1 MLLAVFLEPKFV
13 HKEDL
18 VIFQAVPVYIRFLFI
33 SPLPINPG
41 GLQRLVILKM
51 FVRNALV
58 VTGLLAAL
66 TQAAPAEKKA
76 SGHKLT
82 VYWGAED
89 DTTTLDDV
97 CNDSSYDVVNLAFLS
112 HFFSDGSYPKMSIGN
127 LDGPSRA
134 QKKAGATGLQ
144 DGSSLVR
151 SIKNCQN
158 KGKPV
163 ILSMG
168 GATDYSDVQL
178 HSDTQ
183 GQQIA
188 NTVWNLFL
196 GGTDHK
202 ELRPF
207 GDVKLDGVDL
217 DNETNDGTGY
227 LAMTKQFKANFQK
240 DTSKKYYITAA
251 PQCPY
256 PDQSEPLDVCR
267 LLDWVQVQF
276 YNNGNC
282 NIAQS
287 GFANAVESWSRGI
300 GSGVQLYIGA
310 LASGADGDE
319 GYVDAAALNEAIDQ
333 VKAMD
338 LPNFGGA
345 MLWEAQLAVRN
356 GNYQKKIKANL

>member
-13 HKEDL
+13 RKEDL

-33 SPLPINPG
+33 SPLPISPG
-41 GLQRLVILKM
+41 GLQPLVILTRQSIM
-51 FVRNALV
+51 FVRSALV

-66 TQAAPAEKKA
+66 TQAAPAERNA
-76 SGHKLT
+76 SRHKLT

-112 HFFSDGSYPKMSIGN
+112 HFFSAGGYPKMSIGN

-151 SIKNCQN
+151 SIKNCQS

-168 GATDYSDVQL
+168 GATDYSDVRL
-178 HSDTQ
+178 PSDAQ

-217 DNETNDGTGY
+217 GTTPPSLPPEPHLHHNQHTN
-227 LAMTKQFKANFQK
+227 N
-240 DTSKKYYITAA
+240 
-251 PQCPY
+251 
-256 PDQSEPLDVCR
+256 R
-267 LLDWVQVQF
+267 
-276 YNNGNC
+276 
-282 NIAQS
+282 
-287 GFANAVESWSRGI
+287 
-300 GSGVQLYIGA
+300 
-310 LASGADGDE
+310 
-319 GYVDAAALNEAIDQ
+319 
-333 VKAMD
+333 
-338 LPNFGGA
+338 
-345 MLWEAQLAVRN
+345 
-356 GNYQKKIKANL
+356 

>member
-1 MLLAVFLEPKFV
+1 MLLAVFLEPKLV

-18 VIFQAVPVYIRFLFI
+18 AIFQAVPVYIRFLFI
-33 SPLPINPG
+33 SPLSINPG
-41 GLQRLVILKM
+41 GLQRLAILKM

-66 TQAAPAEKKA
+66 TQAAPAERNT
-76 SGHKLT
+76 SRHKLT

-112 HFFSDGSYPKMSIGN
+112 HFFSNGGYPKMSIGN

-144 DGSSLVR
+144 DGSSLVK
-151 SIKNCQN
+151 SIKNCQS

-178 HSDTQ
+178 HSDAQ

-196 GGTDHK
+196 GGTDHN

-217 DNETNDGTGY
+217 GTTPPFPPEPHLHHNQHTN
-227 LAMTKQFKANFQK
+227 N
-240 DTSKKYYITAA
+240 
-251 PQCPY
+251 
-256 PDQSEPLDVCR
+256 R
-267 LLDWVQVQF
+267 
-276 YNNGNC
+276 
-282 NIAQS
+282 
-287 GFANAVESWSRGI
+287 
-300 GSGVQLYIGA
+300 
-310 LASGADGDE
+310 
-319 GYVDAAALNEAIDQ
+319 
-333 VKAMD
+333 
-338 LPNFGGA
+338 
-345 MLWEAQLAVRN
+345 
-356 GNYQKKIKANL
+356 